1 MIPIHYRKPLW
12 KLLAAGGLAVAV
24 TGCSITGVE
33 KTASDPIDAPPA
45 VVENQMLQAA
55 DDAMAPMGGSA
66 IPDGLT
72 VYLKDSKG
80 YVAPMTLDR
89 SKQESATG
97 PNAPEIEA
105 LAWMTADAKLAG
117 QLPPGFTPV
126 LPKGTVVS
134 KVVKNPEAGSVT
146 VDFAKPLS
154 GIPAS
159 DERKALEAI
168 VWTMTE
174 LPGIDKV
181 HLTVAGQDMTELP
194 ASGLPVPGVLTR
206 NIGINLER
214 SPKVKVSDS
223 MAVTLYF
230 SAKNE
235 QGDGY
240 FVPVTR
246 LVERQNDRARAAL
259 SELIKGPQDTK
270 GLEAVMLANTKVEEL
285 ALKSDTV
292 QVKLQEQDWAAGMT
306 MPTEMME
313 GLVLTLTEATGAPKV
328 AVAVNGS
335 TKLTG
340 ADSETYEQPVERP
353 AQINAYTG

>member
-1 MIPIHYRKPLW
+1 MAMINYRKPLW
-12 KLLAAGGLAVAV
+12 KLLAAGGLALAV
-24 TGCSITGVE
+24 SGCSLSNVE
-33 KTASDPIDAPPA
+33 KTATESIDAPPA
-45 VVENQMLQAA
+45 AVENQMLAAA
-55 DDAMAPMGGSA
+55 DDAMAPIGGAA
-66 IPDGLT
+66 IADGLT
-72 VYLKDSKG
+72 VYLQDSRG

-89 SKQESATG
+89 SKQESEKG
-97 PNAPEIEA
+97 SNAPEIEA
-105 LAWMTADAKLAG
+105 LAWLTADSKLAG

-134 KVVKNPEAGSVT
+134 SVVKNPEAGTVT

-181 HLTVAGQDMTELP
+181 HLTVAGQAMAKLP
-194 ASGLPVPGVLTR
+194 ASGVPVPGVLTR
-206 NIGINLER
+206 NIGINLEQ
-214 SPKVKVSDS
+214 SPQVKASDS

-246 LVERQNDRARAAL
+246 LVQRQGDRARAAL
-259 SELIKGPQDTK
+259 NELIKGPLDTK
-270 GLEAVMLANTKVEEL
+270 VLEPVMLPDTTVDEL
-285 ALKSDTV
+285 AIKSDTV
-292 QVKLQEQDWAAGMT
+292 QVKLKEQNWSAGL
-306 MPTEMME
+306 PIRSDMME

-328 AVAVNGS
+328 AVAVNGTS
-335 TKLTG
+335 ELMG
-340 ADSETYEQPVERP
+340 ANNEAYEQPVVRP
-353 AQINAYTG
+353 TQINAYTG

>member
-1 MIPIHYRKPLW
+1 MIPIDYRKPLW
-12 KLLAAGGLAVAV
+12 KLLAAGGLALAV
-24 TGCSITGVE
+24 TGCSMSGVE
-33 KTASDPIDAPPA
+33 KTATESIDAPPA
-45 VVENQMLQAA
+45 SVENQMLQLA
-55 DDAMAPMGGSA
+55 DDAMAPMGSSA
-66 IPDGLT
+66 IADGLT
-72 VYLKDSKG
+72 VYLKDSRG
-80 YVAPMTLDR
+80 YIAPMTLDR
-89 SKQESATG
+89 SKQEGKPGQS
-97 PNAPEIEA
+97 APELEA
-105 LAWMTADAKLAG
+105 LAWMTSDAKLAG

-134 KVVKNPEAGSVT
+134 SVVKNPEAGSVT
-146 VDFAKPLS
+146 VDFAQPLA

-181 HLTVAGQDMTELP
+181 HLTVAGQPMSELP
-194 ASGLPVPGVLTR
+194 ATGVPVPGVLTR

-214 SPKVKVSDS
+214 SPQVKASDS

-246 LVERQNDRARAAL
+246 LVERQSDRARAAL
-259 SELIKGPQDTK
+259 GELIKGPQDTNS
-270 GLEAVMLANTKVEEL
+270 LNSVMLANTTVEDL

-292 QVKLQEQDWAAGMT
+292 QVKLQEQGWTAGLS

-328 AVAVNGS
+328 SVAVNGS
-335 TKLTG
+335 SELTG
-340 ADSETYEQPVERP
+340 TNNETYEQPVERP
-353 AQINAYTG
+353 TQINAYTG